1 MRGNGFTNFPIEN
14 TNLDTASAIAGWTKV
29 LSPRIVNEFRAG
41 YNYDNSRRESTF
53 RAGDVSA
60 QLGIETTPGLA
71 DLRGFPS
78 FTFSGANRPASIQD
92 QQRNVDRTL
101 RQNAFSVS
109 DNFTWITGGHSW
121 KFGGLWNHNTARDGF
136 GIGLNARGLYTFN
149 GARTGNAFTDFLLGL
164 PRQVVENISNRG
176 PLDGDS
182 NDIAVFGQD
191 DWKIGRSLT
200 LFLGLRYEVVG
211 NWHEKG
217 DLLAN
222 FILDDGGHHVV
233 PNADVA
239 AKLPPGIIDL
249 NRTLIASDVGLP
261 STLIHTDRNN
271 FSPRVGF
278 AWRLDE
284 NNRTVLRGGFGL
296 FHPTVA
302 VQGVRDLL
310 ATNEFRYGNTVRG
323 STLAHGFSTGTSS
336 VDPDDYGSQG
346 IDPNLKSPDIY
357 QYNLTAERE
366 LPGGLGLRMSYM
378 GSTMR
383 NLLVTRF
390 FNDLPAS
397 TNEFHNDFDNFPEEF
412 LRLPLYPPYLNTFT
426 NITQNLGSGRFDA
439 AQFQLVRRWR
449 NGLAVDVAY
458 TLSHSDSNAPDSG
471 NSSLG
476 VIQFDS
482 FDIEKDR
489 GPDPNVVK
497 HRVVANATWDI
508 PVGRGRPHGADLPG
522 WANELFGGWTVS
534 TIVQARSGPNLTP
547 FFTGFYTTSPWNTG
561 RALDGIGCFCESW
574 RPDQVGDPNPGG
586 SRERFFNPAA
596 YTMPAPGQLGNTKR
610 GSLRGPGTWVA
621 NFAFYKDI
629 VTRNSFRL
637 QFTTLLDNA
646 FNHPQFF
653 VGAIDAP
660 DFLNLTD
667 ALVNGVPDNGST
679 GVLGGGAV
687 QNVEGFSPGRVI
699 RLGLRATF

>member
-1 MRGNGFTNFPIEN
+1 
-14 TNLDTASAIAGWTKV
+14 
-29 LSPRIVNEFRAG
+29 
-41 YNYDNSRRESTF
+41 
-53 RAGDVSA
+53 
-60 QLGIETTPGLA
+60 
-71 DLRGFPS
+71 
-78 FTFSGANRPASIQD
+78 
-92 QQRNVDRTL
+92 
-101 RQNAFSVS
+101 
-109 DNFTWITGGHSW
+109 
-121 KFGGLWNHNTARDGF
+121 
-136 GIGLNARGLYTFN
+136 
-149 GARTGNAFTDFLLGL
+149 
-164 PRQVVENISNRG
+164 
-176 PLDGDS
+176 
-182 NDIAVFGQD
+182 
-191 DWKIGRSLT
+191 
-200 LFLGLRYEVVG
+200 
-211 NWHEKG
+211 
-217 DLLAN
+217 
-222 FILDDGGHHVV
+222 
-233 PNADVA
+233 
-239 AKLPPGIIDL
+239 
-249 NRTLIASDVGLP
+249 
-261 STLIHTDRNN
+261 
-271 FSPRVGF
+271 
-278 AWRLDE
+278 
-284 NNRTVLRGGFGL
+284 
-296 FHPTVA
+296 
-302 VQGVRDLL
+302 
-310 ATNEFRYGNTVRG
+310 
-323 STLAHGFSTGTSS
+323 
-336 VDPDDYGSQG
+336 
-346 IDPNLKSPDIY
+346 
-357 QYNLTAERE
+357 
-366 LPGGLGLRMSYM
+366 M
-378 GSTMR
+378 GSAMR

-397 TNEFHNDFDNFPEEF
+397 TNEFHNDFENFPEEF
-412 LRLPLYPPYLNTFT
+412 LRLPLYPRYLNTFT

-439 AQFQLVRRWR
+439 GQFELVRRWR

-574 RPDQVGDPNPGG
+574 RPDQVSDPNPGG
-586 SRERFFNPAA
+586 SREQFFNPTA
-596 YTMPAPGQLGNTKR
+596 YAMPAPGQLGNTKR

-653 VGAIDAP
+653 VSAIDAP

-679 GVLGGGAV
+679 GVLGAGAV